1 MVSAVIAKISFEPEV
16 REEDG
21 FYMAICRELTVAA
34 PGNSADEATARLMS
48 TLRTL
53 FANLRRKGMLEQTLE
68 RSGIIAHPS
77 SIARR
82 DGRIEMDIETV

>member
-1 MVSAVIAKISFEPEV
+1 MASAVLTKISFEPEI

-21 FYMAICRELTVAA
+21 FYMAICHELKVAA
-34 PGNSADEATARLMS
+34 PGGSADEATARLMS

-53 FANLRRKGMLEQTLE
+53 FSNLRRKGLLSDTLE
-68 RSGIIAHPS
+68 RSGIMAQPS
-77 SIARR
+77 SIARH